1 MNDVFNSNIFYLSA
15 INSTTYMKSFSFS
28 PIANDDA
35 NVLILGTM
43 PGTKSLELN
52 QYYGHNQNNFWKF
65 MFEIFKEDFSND
77 YEKRKALL
85 QKNKVALWDVLQ
97 FCDRIG
103 SLDSAIKNE
112 IANDFETF
120 LERHPNIKTI
130 LFNGQKAA
138 AFFKK
143 YVQLKKNYEFIILPS
158 TSPANA
164 SQTYQ
169 SKLQQWKII
178 SSLQ

>member
-1 MNDVFNSNIFYLSA
+1 
-15 INSTTYMKSFSFS
+15 MKSFSFE
-28 PIANDDA
+28 PIATPQA
-35 NVLILGTM
+35 TILILGTM

-65 MFEIFKEDFSND
+65 LFTIFNENFSTD
-77 YEKRKALL
+77 YATRKMLL
-85 QKNKVALWDVLQ
+85 QKNNIALWDVLQ
-97 FCDRIG
+97 FCDRVG

-120 LERHPNIKTI
+120 LTEHPNIRTI

-143 YVQLKKNYEFIILPS
+143 YVHLKNEYQLITLPS

-164 SQTYQ
+164 SKTFQ
-169 SKLQQWKII
+169 SKLEEWKII
-178 SSLQ
+178 SSL

>member
-1 MNDVFNSNIFYLSA
+1 
-15 INSTTYMKSFSFS
+15 MKSFSFAPISS
-28 PIANDDA
+28 PTSKI
-35 NVLILGTM
+35 LILGTM

-65 MFEIFKEDFSND
+65 MFQILGKEFSTD
-77 YEKRKALL
+77 YEVRKNLL
-85 QKNKVALWDVLQ
+85 IENNIALWDVLQ
-97 FCDRIG
+97 FCDRVG

-112 IANDFETF
+112 IANDFEYF
-120 LERHPNIKTI
+120 LETHPKIESI

-143 YVQLKKNYEFIILPS
+143 YVHLTKEYQTFTLPS

-164 SQTYQ
+164 GKTFQD
-169 SKLQQWKII
+169 KLNEWSII
-178 SSLQ
+178 KTLL

>member
-1 MNDVFNSNIFYLSA
+1 
-15 INSTTYMKSFSFS
+15 MKSYSFS
-28 PIANDDA
+28 PISSPDSNI
-35 NVLILGTM
+35 LILGTM

-52 QYYGHNQNNFWKF
+52 QYYGHTQNNFWKF
-65 MFEIFKEDFSND
+65 MFTIFNENPSAD
-77 YEKRKALL
+77 YETKKALL
-85 QKNKVALWDVLQ
+85 LKNKIALWDVLQ
-97 FCDRIG
+97 YCDRIG

-120 LERHPNIKTI
+120 LKEHPKIKTI

-143 YVQLKKNYEFIILPS
+143 YVHLQKSYTLITLPS

-164 SQTYQ
+164 GKSFQ
-169 SKLQQWKII
+169 SKLEEWKII
-178 SSLQ
+178 NSL

>member
-1 MNDVFNSNIFYLSA
+1 
-15 INSTTYMKSFSFS
+15 MKSFSFA
-28 PIANDDA
+28 PISNSNANI
-35 NVLILGTM
+35 LILGTM

-65 MFEIFKEDFSND
+65 MFTIFKEDFSTD
-77 YEKRKALL
+77 YETRKTLL
-85 QKNKVALWDVLQ
+85 QKNNVALWDVLQ
-97 FCDRIG
+97 FCDRVG

-120 LERHPNIKTI
+120 LEEHPNITTI

-143 YVQLKKNYEFIILPS
+143 YVHLKKTYQLITLPS

-164 SQTYQ
+164 SQSFQ
-169 SKLQQWKII
+169 SKLDEWQII
-178 SSLQ
+178 NTL

>member
-1 MNDVFNSNIFYLSA
+1 
-15 INSTTYMKSFSFS
+15 MKSFSFPPLS
-28 PIANDDA
+28 SKDA
-35 NVLILGTM
+35 VILILGTM

-65 MFEIFKEDFSND
+65 MFAILKEDLSTD
-77 YEKRKALL
+77 YEARKTLL
-85 QKNKVALWDVLQ
+85 QKNNIAVWDVLQ
-97 FCDRIG
+97 YCERIG

-112 IANDFETF
+112 IPNDFESF
-120 LERHPNIKTI
+120 LEQHPNITTI

-143 YVQLKKNYEFIILPS
+143 YVQLKKNYRLITLPS

-164 SQTYQ
+164 GKSYE
-169 SKLQQWKII
+169 SKLQEWKISVSPHHNNT
-178 SSLQ
+178 SSSHTD

>member
-1 MNDVFNSNIFYLSA
+1 
-15 INSTTYMKSFSFS
+15 MKSFSFAPISS
-28 PIANDDA
+28 PNSKI
-35 NVLILGTM
+35 LILGTM

-65 MFEIFKEDFSND
+65 MFHILKEEFSTD
-77 YEKRKALL
+77 YEIRKSLL
-85 QKNKVALWDVLQ
+85 IKNNIALWDVLQ

-112 IANDFETF
+112 IANDFESF
-120 LERHPNIKTI
+120 LEAHSQIEYI

-143 YVQLKKNYEFIILPS
+143 YIHLNKDYKTFTLPS

-164 SQTYQ
+164 GKTFQHKLDEWKVIQ
-169 SKLQQWKII
+169 SL
-178 SSLQ
+178 L

>member
-1 MNDVFNSNIFYLSA
+1 MDDVFNSNIFYLSA
-15 INSTTYMKSFSFS
+15 RISIACMKSFSFA
-28 PIANDDA
+28 PIANNDA

-65 MFEIFKEDFSND
+65 MFDIYKTDFSND
-77 YEKRKALL
+77 YEAKKALL
-85 QKNKVALWDVLQ
+85 QNNKIALWDVLQ
-97 FCDRIG
+97 FCNRVG

-120 LERHPNIKTI
+120 LEQHPNIKTI

-143 YVQLKKNYEFIILPS
+143 YVHLKKDYELITLPS

-164 SQTYQ
+164 SKSYQ
-169 SKLQQWKII
+169 SKLDQWKII
-178 SSLQ
+178 STL

>member
-1 MNDVFNSNIFYLSA
+1 
-15 INSTTYMKSFSFS
+15 MKSFSFA
-28 PIANDDA
+28 PITSQDA
-35 NVLILGTM
+35 NILILGTM
-43 PGTKSLELN
+43 PGIKSLELN

-65 MFEIFKEDFSND
+65 MFLILKEDFSND
-77 YEKRKALL
+77 YQTRKALL
-85 QKNKVALWDVLQ
+85 QKNNIALWDVLQ
-97 FCDRIG
+97 FCDRVG

-120 LERHPNIKTI
+120 LEEHSNIKTI

-143 YVQLKKNYEFIILPS
+143 YVPLKKEYQLRILPS

-164 SQTYQ
+164 GKSFQ
-169 SKLQQWKII
+169 SKLEEWSAALSYK
-178 SSLQ
+178 L